1 LFDFHQADANSVS
14 NRGLYHPM
22 INLKTEINEKSIV
35 VNAYSFSQSV
45 KLMLNLKKDFFIYC
59 EELLN
64 LKKEKTKNIQE

>member
-1 LFDFHQADANSVS
+1 
-14 NRGLYHPM
+14 M